1 MVLGGIGGE
10 PVYRRPVWR
19 TAMSQICAAT
29 KTNLPDLEFPDF
41 LGNGGAYEATV
52 WITSVLPGKFG
63 NRRNAGG

>member
-1 MVLGGIGGE
+1 
-10 PVYRRPVWR
+10 
-19 TAMSQICAAT
+19 MSQICAAT